1 MECCEIFTCTC
12 KCHLLLQLGRARI
25 TATVH
30 QYGTEEG
37 LYFSGV
43 PKTYINEM
51 RMKTN
56 KHIHRQYHFLKA
68 IRSNGY

>member
-1 MECCEIFTCTC
+1 MYRPSKHLDSKELQYVIMLLVMECCEIFTCMC

-37 LYFSGV
+37 LYF
-43 PKTYINEM
+43 
-51 RMKTN
+51 
-56 KHIHRQYHFLKA
+56 
-68 IRSNGY
+68 